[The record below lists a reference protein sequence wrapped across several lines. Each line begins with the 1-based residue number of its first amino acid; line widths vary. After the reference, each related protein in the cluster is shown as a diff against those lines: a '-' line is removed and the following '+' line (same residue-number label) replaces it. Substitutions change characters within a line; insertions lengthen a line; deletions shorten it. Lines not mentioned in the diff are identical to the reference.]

1 MNIIANISDKAE
13 ILKYI
18 TPFGYSEASEI
29 ISNGT
34 INGDMLILW
43 LLYSII
49 LIIISFVKYGKKDL
63 Q

>member
-13 ILKYI
+13 ILTYI

-49 LIIISFVKYGKKDL
+49 FIIISFVKYGKKDL

>member
-13 ILKYI
+13 ILTYI

-34 INGDMLILW
+34 INGDILILG

-49 LIIISFVKYGKKDL
+49 FIIISFVKYGKKDL